1 VAHADR
7 LPELRA
13 AGEHRLG
20 LEVLRARA
28 AEGAQ
33 ARASELIDSARIEAL
48 TMLGERERAAAII
61 ERRLSAPVAT
71 TAGTRGADSRDGS
84 AA

>member
-1 VAHADR
+1 M
-7 LPELRA
+7 LRA
-13 AGEHRLG
+13 G
-20 LEVLRARA
+20 A

-33 ARASELIDSARIEAL
+33 ARASELIDLARIEAL

-61 ERRLSAPVAT
+61 EKRLSAPVAT
-71 TAGTRGADSRDGS
+71 TAGTTSADGRDGS